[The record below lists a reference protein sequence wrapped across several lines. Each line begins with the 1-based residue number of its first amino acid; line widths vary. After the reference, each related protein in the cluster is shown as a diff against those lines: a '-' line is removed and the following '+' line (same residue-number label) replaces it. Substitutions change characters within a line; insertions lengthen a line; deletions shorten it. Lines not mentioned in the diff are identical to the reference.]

1 LNDIKEKKQQTDAFI
16 AGMETT
22 LRDDASE
29 RIKRLRRRF
38 LDEKPYIS
46 IERAKFYTEKW
57 KETENSNLS
66 TNIRVALAMKNV
78 YENIQ
83 YFVDIDD
90 RIVGTWTEHFLGIP
104 IDIERGLFNNVFQ
117 IELSKRKMKLFG
129 LKGQLSF
136 ALYKIRKDGLKS
148 LLKSL
153 EFSKKIGA
161 AMPSLG
167 SDTID
172 TRKINPYQIKD
183 ENKKILLKNLLSYWK
198 HRNIAYLLGNEFKK
212 AGIYKGEFE
221 EFIGH
226 LPRGT
231 AQNDMVTSLGAA
243 LGVWQGHLILDH
255 ETPLK
260 KGLLYMHEEVQ
271 QSIQNESKLT
281 QEELDFLKSIDIA
294 LEGIITYS
302 NRLTE
307 MLKVIIEKCDDPIQ
321 KSVFLQIYEIC
332 KKVPLHPAEDFKE
345 AVQSYWT
352 VKTAVELAIPFNV
365 HAPGRLDQLFFPYYM
380 QDKKDGKITDDEVR
394 ELLEELFL
402 KIMSHNMR
410 PYSNASSDFS
420 QRFEGSEPITLGGL
434 TEKGEDATNDLTY
447 LMLDAADRSK
457 ASLNFVV
464 RIHKNTPENLLLKI
478 ADLHYHG
485 VSSVSLMNDDICLK
499 TLKNRGFTQ
508 EDAFGYAITGCV
520 DMCAPGKTGGEGF
533 SSLLLCRTLDMTLRN
548 GDSQTLVGLVKDVG
562 LNTGDPDTFTSFDQF
577 LNAFYSQADNM
588 IKLIVEASTIRDI
601 LYAKNLP
608 APYIS
613 AFMQGCLKS
622 KKDITLG
629 GAIYDCEGILFM
641 TSIANTV
648 DSLYTIKKLIFEEKR
663 FSFKELIEAIDNNFG
678 NGYEK
683 IHKMIMALKGKWGN
697 GDPESDELAK
707 NVMLHL
713 FKETYKYKT
722 FKHGFVAPFINSMT
736 THTYDGRIS
745 IATPDGRLAGKPFAA
760 SCNPYNVE
768 ERGPTGVLR
777 SVSALDYE
785 HVMGCAV
792 NIRMHPSGIG
802 KTEEAQR
809 KWISLIKTYFALGGE
824 QLQPTVVST
833 DVLKAAQ
840 KTPEK
845 YRNVIV
851 KVGGYSAYFVDLG
864 KEIQDEIISRTEH
877 SRI

>member
-1 LNDIKEKKQQTDAFI
+1 LSDIKEKVRQNDGVI
-16 AGMETT
+16 SDIDIT
-22 LRDDASE
+22 LRDEASE

-57 KETENSNLS
+57 RETENCNLS
-66 TNIRVALAMKNV
+66 PNIRVALSVKNV
-78 YENIQ
+78 YDNMHHYI
-83 YFVDIDD
+83 DGDD
-90 RIVGTWTEHFLGIP
+90 RITGTWTENFLGIP
-104 IDIERGLFNNVFQ
+104 IDIERGLFNNVFE
-117 IELSKRKMKLFG
+117 IELNKTRMRIFG
-129 LKGQLSF
+129 LKSNLRF
-136 ALYKIRKDGLKS
+136 ALYKMHKDGIRSFLESLK
-148 LLKSL
+148 
-153 EFSKKIGA
+153 FSKKIGA

-167 SDTID
+167 SDTLES
-172 TRKINPYQIKD
+172 RKINPYRIK
-183 ENKKILLKNLLSYWK
+183 NKDKEILLKKLLPFWK
-198 HRNIAYLLGNEFKK
+198 EKNIAHKLGKAFKE
-212 AGIYKGEFE
+212 AGIYKGEFA
-221 EFIGH
+221 EFIEY

-260 KGLLYMHEEVQ
+260 KGLLGLREEVQ
-271 QSIQNESKLT
+271 QATRDKNKIT
-281 QEELDFLKSIDIA
+281 MEELDFLKSIDIA
-294 LEGIITYS
+294 LEGIITYAKGLS
-302 NRLTE
+302 KKLAE
-307 MLKVIIEKCDDPIQ
+307 FVKKCDDPKI
-321 KSVFLQIYEIC
+321 KSVFSQMYEIC
-332 KKVPLHPAEDFKE
+332 EKVPLYPAETFKE

-352 VKTAVELAIPFNV
+352 VKTAVELALPFNV
-365 HAPGRLDQLFFPYYM
+365 HAPGRLDQMFYPYYKT
-380 QDKKDGKITDDEVR
+380 DKKDGRITDNEAR

-420 QRFEGSEPITLGGL
+420 QRYEGSEPVTLGGL
-434 TEKGEDATNDLTY
+434 TEKGEDATNELTY

-457 ASLNFVV
+457 ASLNFAV
-464 RIHKNTPENLLLKI
+464 RIHKNTPEKLLLKI

-485 VSSVSLMNDDICLK
+485 VSSVSLMNDEICLK

-548 GDSQTLVGLVKDVG
+548 GDAQTLVGLVKDVG
-562 LNTGDPDTFTSFDQF
+562 LKTGDPDTFTSFDQF
-577 LNAFYSQADNM
+577 LNAFYAQGDNM
-588 IKLIVEASTIRDI
+588 IELIVEASKIRDE
-601 LYAKNLP
+601 LYAKYLP

-613 AFMQGCLKS
+613 AFMQGCFES

-629 GAIYDCEGILFM
+629 GALYDCEGILFM

-648 DSLYTIKKLIFEEKR
+648 DSLFTIKKLIFEQKR
-663 FSFKELIEAIDNNFG
+663 FSFKELIDAIDNNFG

-683 IHKMIMALKGKWGN
+683 IHKMIMNLTGKWGN
-697 GDPESDELAK
+697 GNPESDELAK
-707 NVMLHL
+707 KVMAHL
-713 FKETYKYKT
+713 FEETYKYKT
-722 FKHGFVAPFINSMT
+722 FKNGFVAPFINSMT

-745 IATPDGRLAGKPFAA
+745 IATPDGRFAGKPFAA

-802 KTEEAQR
+802 KTEDAKK
-809 KWISLIKTYFALGGE
+809 KWIALIKTYFALGGE

-833 DVLKAAQ
+833 HVLKAAQ
-840 KTPEK
+840 QNPEL
-845 YRNVIV
+845 YRNIIV
-851 KVGGYSAYFVDLG
+851 KVGGYSAYFTDLG

-877 SRI
+877 TRI